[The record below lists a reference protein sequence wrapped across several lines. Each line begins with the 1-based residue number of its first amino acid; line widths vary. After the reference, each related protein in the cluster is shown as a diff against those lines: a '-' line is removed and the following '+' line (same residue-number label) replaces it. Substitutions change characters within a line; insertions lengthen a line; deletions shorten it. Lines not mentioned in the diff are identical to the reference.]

1 MIRGTKNF
9 VRNVPLRIA
18 IGIKIG
24 EDEII
29 VVGGPVD
36 AIAHQTKFFMELV
49 PGEQKSSQLAKKVRH
64 SLSKKVSE
72 DLARTVTGIPLE
84 EFQRV
89 IPLGRGKI
97 AQSRH

>member
-1 MIRGTKNF
+1 
-9 VRNVPLRIA
+9 
-18 IGIKIG
+18 
-24 EDEII
+24 
-29 VVGGPVD
+29 
-36 AIAHQTKFFMELV
+36 MELV

-72 DLARTVTGIPLE
+72 DLARTVTGLSIE

-97 AQSRH
+97 AQSCH